1 MVFTHLLSQ
10 ELPEIKQINL
20 DGKRHY
26 ETPHGTFISITTL
39 LSSLIPKEILDWR
52 ESVGDDV
59 ANYVMRV
66 ATTRGSK
73 LHNIVESYLSNE
85 PQNDLVGE
93 HGVLAAGLFNLMRPA
108 LDKIDKI
115 RALEQTL
122 YSANL
127 SVAGRTDCIA
137 DFDGHLSTIDFKTT
151 SKIRDETNENYLLQA
166 TFYAIA
172 WEEQT
177 GERIKQIVI
186 ITSAENG
193 QLDVKTDDPLKYID
207 KLKKIIQEHIGPK

>member
-1 MVFTHLLSQ
+1 MVFTHLVAQ
-10 ELPEIKQINL
+10 ELPEIKQINIE
-20 DGKRHY
+20 GKRHY

-39 LSSLIPKEILDWR
+39 LSSLTPEGILDWR

-66 ATTRGSK
+66 AATRGSK
-73 LHNIVESYLSNE
+73 LHNIVESYLLNE

-122 YSANL
+122 YSKNL

-151 SKIRDETNENYLLQA
+151 SKMRDETNENYLLQA
-166 TFYAIA
+166 TFYATA

-186 ITSAENG
+186 ITGAENG
-193 QLDVKTDDPLKYID
+193 QLDVKTDDPSKYID
-207 KLKKIIQEHIGPK
+207 RLKKIIEEHTGLK

>member
-1 MVFTHLLSQ
+1 MVFVHLPAQ
-10 ELPEIKQINL
+10 ELPEIKQINI

-39 LSSLIPKEILDWR
+39 LSSLAPQEILDWR

-73 LHNIVESYLSNE
+73 LHNIIESYLSNE

-93 HGVLAAGLFNLMRPA
+93 HGILAAGLFNLMRPA

-122 YSANL
+122 YSKNL

-137 DFDGHLSTIDFKTT
+137 DFEGNLSTIDFKTT

-166 TFYAIA
+166 TFYATA

-186 ITSAENG
+186 ITGAENG
-193 QLDVKTDDPLKYID
+193 QLDVKTDDPSQYID
-207 KLKKIIQEHIGPK
+207 KLKKIIEEHRA

>member
-1 MVFTHLLSQ
+1 MVFTHLPSQ
-10 ELPEIKQINL
+10 ELPEIKQINI

-39 LSSLIPKEILDWR
+39 LSSLTTKEILDWR
-52 ESVGDDV
+52 KSVGDDV

-85 PQNDLVGE
+85 PQNDLIEE

-108 LDKIDKI
+108 LDKINKI

-122 YSANL
+122 YSKNL

-166 TFYAIA
+166 TFYATA

-177 GERIKQIVI
+177 GESIKQIVI
-186 ITSAENG
+186 ITGAENG
-193 QLDVKTDDPLKYID
+193 QLDVKTDDPSKYID
-207 KLKKIIQEHIGPK
+207 KLKKIIEEHMGLK

>member
-1 MVFTHLLSQ
+1 MVFTHIPTRGLT
-10 ELPEIKQINL
+10 EIKQINI

-39 LSSLIPKEILDWR
+39 LSSLTPKEILDWR

-66 ATTRGSK
+66 AGTRGTK

-93 HGVLAAGLFNLMRPA
+93 HGVLAAGLFNLMRPE

-122 YSANL
+122 YSKNL

-166 TFYAIA
+166 TFYATA
-172 WEEQT
+172 WEENT

-186 ITSAENG
+186 ITGAENG
-193 QLDVKTDDPLKYID
+193 QLDVKTDDPSKYID
-207 KLKKIIQEHIGPK
+207 KLKKIIEEHKP

>member
-1 MVFTHLLSQ
+1 MVFIHIPI
-10 ELPEIKQINL
+10 EGLPEIKQINVG
-20 DGKRHY
+20 GKRHY
-26 ETPHGTFISITTL
+26 DTPHGKFISITTL
-39 LSSLIPKEILDWR
+39 LSSLTPKEILDWR

-66 ATTRGSK
+66 AGVRGSK

-93 HGVLAAGLFNLMRPA
+93 HGILAAGLFNIMKPA
-108 LDKIDKI
+108 LEKIDRI

-122 YSANL
+122 YSKNL

-137 DFDGHLSTIDFKTT
+137 DYDGVLSTIDFKTT

-166 TFYAIA
+166 TFYSTA

-186 ITSAENG
+186 ITGAENG
-193 QLDVKTDDPLKYID
+193 QMDVKTDDPLNYVD
-207 KLKKIIQEHIGPK
+207 KLKKVIEEHYS

>member
-1 MVFTHLLSQ
+1 MAFAHLPAQ
-10 ELPEIKQINL
+10 ELPEIKQINI

-39 LSSLIPKEILDWR
+39 LSSLTPTEILDWR

-66 ATTRGSK
+66 AATRGSK

-122 YSANL
+122 YSKNL

-137 DFDGHLSTIDFKTT
+137 DFDGNLSTIDFKTT

-166 TFYAIA
+166 TFYATA

-186 ITSAENG
+186 ITGAENG
-193 QLDVKTDDPLKYID
+193 QLDVKTDDPSKYID
-207 KLKKIIQEHIGPK
+207 KLKKIIEEHTGPN

>member
-1 MVFTHLLSQ
+1 MVFVHLPAQ
-10 ELPEIKQINL
+10 ELPEIKQINI

-39 LSSLIPKEILDWR
+39 LSSLTPEGILDWR

-59 ANYVMRV
+59 ANYAMRV
-66 ATTRGSK
+66 VATRGNK

-93 HGVLAAGLFNLMRPA
+93 HGILAAGLFDLMRPE
-108 LDKIDKI
+108 LDKIEKI
-115 RALEQTL
+115 RALEQKL
-122 YSANL
+122 FSANL
-127 SVAGRTDCIA
+127 RVAGRTDCIA
-137 DFDGHLSTIDFKTT
+137 DYEGSLSTIDFKTT

-166 TFYAIA
+166 TFYSTA

-177 GERIKQIVI
+177 GEKIKQIVI
-186 ITSAENG
+186 ITAGEDG
-193 QLDVKTDDPLKYID
+193 QLDVKTDDPLNYID
-207 KLKKIIQEHIGPK
+207 KLKKIIEEHGT

>member
-1 MVFTHLLSQ
+1 MVFTHLPTQGLA
-10 ELPEIKQINL
+10 EIKQTNI

-26 ETPHGTFISITTL
+26 KTPHGTFISITTL
-39 LSSLIPKEILDWR
+39 LSSVTPIEILEWR
-52 ESVGDDV
+52 ESVGEDV

-66 ATTRGSK
+66 AGTRGTK

-93 HGVLAAGLFNLMRPA
+93 HGILAAGLFNLMRPA

-115 RALEQTL
+115 RALEQKL
-122 YSANL
+122 YSKNL

-151 SKIRDETNENYLLQA
+151 SKIRDEPNENHLLQA
-166 TFYAIA
+166 TFYATA

-186 ITSAENG
+186 ITGAENG
-193 QLDVKTDDPLKYID
+193 QLDVKTDDPSKYIG
-207 KLKKIIQEHIGPK
+207 KLKKVIEEHKA

>member
-1 MVFTHLLSQ
+1 MVFTHIPV
-10 ELPEIKQINL
+10 EGLPEMKQINI

-26 ETPHGTFISITTL
+26 QTPHGKFISITTL
-39 LSSLIPKEILDWR
+39 LSSLTPKEILDWR

-66 ATTRGSK
+66 AANRGSK
-73 LHNIVESYLSNE
+73 LHNIVESYLLNE

-93 HGVLAAGLFNLMRPA
+93 HGILAAGLFNVMKPELE
-108 LDKIDKI
+108 KIDRI
-115 RALEQTL
+115 RALEQKL
-122 YSANL
+122 YSKNL

-137 DFDGHLSTIDFKTT
+137 DYDGVLSTIDFKTT

-166 TFYAIA
+166 TFDSTA

-186 ITSAENG
+186 ITGAENG
-193 QLDVKTDDPLKYID
+193 QMDVKTDDPLNHVD
-207 KLKKIIQEHIGPK
+207 KLKKVVEEYYS

>member
-1 MVFTHLLSQ
+1 MAFAHLPTH
-10 ELPEIKQINL
+10 ELPQIKQINI

-39 LSSLIPKEILDWR
+39 LSSVTPQGILDWR

-59 ANYVMRV
+59 ADYAMRI
-66 ATTRGSK
+66 AAIRGNK
-73 LHNIVESYLSNE
+73 LHKIVELYLSNK

-93 HGVLAAGLFNLMRPA
+93 HGILAAGLFSLMRPA
-108 LDKIDKI
+108 FDKINKI

-127 SVAGRTDCIA
+127 GVAGRTDCIA
-137 DFDGHLSTIDFKTT
+137 DFDGELSTIDFKTT
-151 SKIRDETNENYLLQA
+151 SKMRDEPSENYLLQA
-166 TFYAIA
+166 TFYATA

-186 ITSAENG
+186 ITGAENG
-193 QLDVKTDDPLKYID
+193 QLNVKTDDPLKYID
-207 KLKKIIQEHIGPK
+207 KLKKIIEEHTGPK

>member
-1 MVFTHLLSQ
+1 MVFVHLPAQ
-10 ELPEIKQINL
+10 ELPEIKQINI

-39 LSSLIPKEILDWR
+39 LSSLTPGGILDWR
-52 ESVGDDV
+52 ESVGDNV
-59 ANYVMRV
+59 ANYVMRI
-66 ATTRGSK
+66 AATRGSK
-73 LHNIVESYLSNE
+73 LHNIVESYLLNE
-85 PQNDLVGE
+85 PKNDLVGE
-93 HGVLAAGLFNLMRPA
+93 HGILAAGLFNLMRPA
-108 LDKIDKI
+108 LDKINKI

-122 YSANL
+122 YSKNL

-151 SKIRDETNENYLLQA
+151 SKIHDETNENYLLQA
-166 TFYAIA
+166 TFYATA

-186 ITSAENG
+186 ITGAENG
-193 QLDVKTDDPLKYID
+193 QLDVKTDDPSKYIG
-207 KLKKIIQEHIGPK
+207 KLKKIIEEYKAC

>member
-1 MVFTHLLSQ
+1 MVFTHLPAR
-10 ELPEIKQINL
+10 ELPEIKQINI

-39 LSSLIPKEILDWR
+39 LSSLTSKEILDWR

-66 ATTRGSK
+66 ATTRGTK

-93 HGVLAAGLFNLMRPA
+93 HGILAVGLFNLMRPA

-122 YSANL
+122 YSKNL

-166 TFYAIA
+166 TFYSTA

-186 ITSAENG
+186 ITGAENG
-193 QLDVKTDDPLKYID
+193 QLDVKTDNPSKYID
-207 KLKKIIQEHIGPK
+207 KLKKIIEEHKV

>member
-1 MVFTHLLSQ
+1 MAFAHLPTH
-10 ELPEIKQINL
+10 ELPQIKQINI

-39 LSSLIPKEILDWR
+39 LSSVTPQGILDWR

-59 ANYVMRV
+59 ADYAMRI
-66 ATTRGSK
+66 AAIRGNK
-73 LHNIVESYLSNE
+73 LHKIVELYLSNE

-93 HGVLAAGLFNLMRPA
+93 HGILAAGLFSLMRPA
-108 LDKIDKI
+108 LDKINKI
-115 RALEQTL
+115 RALEQAL

-127 SVAGRTDCIA
+127 GVAGRTDCIA
-137 DFDGHLSTIDFKTT
+137 DFDGELSTIDFKTT
-151 SKIRDETNENYLLQA
+151 SKMRDEPSENYLLQA
-166 TFYAIA
+166 TFYATA

-186 ITSAENG
+186 ITGAENG
-193 QLDVKTDDPLKYID
+193 QLDVKTDDPSKYTD
-207 KLKKIIQEHIGPK
+207 KLKKIIEEYKA

>member
-1 MVFTHLLSQ
+1 MVFAHLPAQ
-10 ELPEIKQINL
+10 ELPEIKQINI

-39 LSSLIPKEILDWR
+39 LSSLTPKEILDWR

-93 HGVLAAGLFNLMRPA
+93 HGILAAGLFNLMRPA

-122 YSANL
+122 YSKNL

-137 DFDGHLSTIDFKTT
+137 DFEGNLSTIDFKTT

-166 TFYAIA
+166 TFYATA

-186 ITSAENG
+186 ITGAENG
-193 QLDVKTDDPLKYID
+193 QLDVKTDDPSKYID
-207 KLKKIIQEHIGPK
+207 KLKKIIEEHIAS

>member
-1 MVFTHLLSQ
+1 MVFTHLPTKG
-10 ELPEIKQINL
+10 LPEIKQTNI

-39 LSSLIPKEILDWR
+39 LSSVTPNEILDWR
-52 ESVGDDV
+52 ESVGEDV

-66 ATTRGSK
+66 AGIRGTK

-93 HGVLAAGLFNLMRPA
+93 HGILAAGLFNLMRPA

-115 RALEQTL
+115 QAIEQKL
-122 YSANL
+122 YSKNL

-166 TFYAIA
+166 TFYATA

-186 ITSAENG
+186 ITGAENG
-193 QLDVKTDDPLKYID
+193 QLDVKTDDPSRYID
-207 KLKKIIQEHIGPK
+207 KLKKIIEEHKA

>member
-1 MVFTHLLSQ
+1 MVFTHLPTQGLA
-10 ELPEIKQINL
+10 EIKQTNI

-26 ETPHGTFISITTL
+26 KTPHGTFISITTL
-39 LSSLIPKEILDWR
+39 LSSVTPIEILEWR
-52 ESVGDDV
+52 ESVGEDV

-66 ATTRGSK
+66 AGIRGTK

-93 HGVLAAGLFNLMRPA
+93 HGILAAGLFNLMRPA

-122 YSANL
+122 YSKNL

-137 DFDGHLSTIDFKTT
+137 DFDGLLSTIDFKTT

-166 TFYAIA
+166 TFYATA

-186 ITSAENG
+186 ITGAENG
-193 QLDVKTDDPLKYID
+193 QLDVKTDDPSRYID
-207 KLKKIIQEHIGPK
+207 KLKKVIEENKA

>member
-1 MVFTHLLSQ
+1 MVFTHLPVQ
-10 ELPEIKQINL
+10 GLPEIKQINI
-20 DGKRHY
+20 DGKRYY

-39 LSSLIPKEILDWR
+39 LSSLTPKGILDWR
-52 ESVGDDV
+52 ESVGDDL
-59 ANYVMRV
+59 ADYVMRV
-66 ATTRGSK
+66 ATTRGNK
-73 LHNIVESYLSNE
+73 LHKIVESYLSNE

-93 HGVLAAGLFNLMRPA
+93 YGILAAGLFNLMRPS

-137 DFDGHLSTIDFKTT
+137 DFDGQLSTIDFKTA
-151 SKIRDETNENYLLQA
+151 SKIRDETNDNYLLQA
-166 TFYAIA
+166 TFYATA

-186 ITSAENG
+186 ITGAENG
-193 QLDVKTDDPLKYID
+193 QLDVKTDDPSKYVD
-207 KLKKIIQEHIGPK
+207 KLKKIIEEHKA

>member
-1 MVFTHLLSQ
+1 MVFAHLPAQ
-10 ELPEIKQINL
+10 ELPEIKQISI

-39 LSSLIPKEILDWR
+39 LSSLTPEGVLDWR

-66 ATTRGSK
+66 AATRGSK
-73 LHNIVESYLSNE
+73 LHNIVESYLLNE

-93 HGVLAAGLFNLMRPA
+93 HGILAAGLFNLMRPA

-122 YSANL
+122 YSKNL

-137 DFDGHLSTIDFKTT
+137 DFDGRLSTIDFKTT
-151 SKIRDETNENYLLQA
+151 SKIRDETNENHLLQA
-166 TFYAIA
+166 TFYATA

-186 ITSAENG
+186 ITGAENG
-193 QLDVKTDDPLKYID
+193 QLDVKTDDPSGYID
-207 KLKKIIQEHIGPK
+207 KLKKIIEEHIAS

>member
-1 MVFTHLLSQ
+1 MVFTHLPNQ
-10 ELPEIKQINL
+10 GLPEIKQINI

-39 LSSLIPKEILDWR
+39 LSSLTPKEILDWR
-52 ESVGDDV
+52 ESVGEDV

-66 ATTRGSK
+66 AGTRGTK

-93 HGVLAAGLFNLMRPA
+93 HGILAAGLFNLMRPA

-115 RALEQTL
+115 RAIEQTL
-122 YSANL
+122 YSKNL

-166 TFYAIA
+166 TFYATA

-186 ITSAENG
+186 ITGAENG
-193 QLDVKTDDPLKYID
+193 QLDVKTDDPSKYIG
-207 KLKKIIQEHIGPK
+207 KLKKIIEEHTSLN

>member
-1 MVFTHLLSQ
+1 MVFIHIPI
-10 ELPEIKQINL
+10 EGLPEIKQINVG
-20 DGKRHY
+20 GKRHY
-26 ETPHGTFISITTL
+26 DTPHGKFISITTL
-39 LSSLIPKEILDWR
+39 LSSLTPKEILDWR

-66 ATTRGSK
+66 AGVRGSK

-93 HGVLAAGLFNLMRPA
+93 HGILAAGLFNIMKPA
-108 LDKIDKI
+108 LEKIDRI

-122 YSANL
+122 YSKNL

-137 DFDGHLSTIDFKTT
+137 DYDGVPSTIDFKTT

-166 TFYAIA
+166 TFYSTA

-186 ITSAENG
+186 ITGAENG
-193 QLDVKTDDPLKYID
+193 QMDVKTDDPLNYVD
-207 KLKKIIQEHIGPK
+207 KLKKVIEEHYS

>member
-1 MVFTHLLSQ
+1 MVFTHLPTQGLA
-10 ELPEIKQINL
+10 EIKQTNI

-39 LSSLIPKEILDWR
+39 LSSVTPNEILEWR
-52 ESVGDDV
+52 ESVGEDV

-66 ATTRGSK
+66 AGIRGTK

-93 HGVLAAGLFNLMRPA
+93 HGILAAGLFHLMRPA

-122 YSANL
+122 YSKNL
-127 SVAGRTDCIA
+127 NVAGRTDCIA

-151 SKIRDETNENYLLQA
+151 SKIRDEPNENHLLQA
-166 TFYAIA
+166 TFYATA

-186 ITSAENG
+186 ITGAENG
-193 QLDVKTDDPLKYID
+193 QLDVKTDYPSKHID
-207 KLKKIIQEHIGPK
+207 KLKKSHRRT

>member
-1 MVFTHLLSQ
+1 MVFTHLPSQ
-10 ELPEIKQINL
+10 GLPEIKQINI

-39 LSSLIPKEILDWR
+39 LSSLTPEGILEWR

-59 ANYVMRV
+59 ADYVMRV
-66 ATTRGSK
+66 AATRGSK

-93 HGVLAAGLFNLMRPA
+93 HGILAAGLFNLMRPT

-115 RALEQTL
+115 RAIEQKL
-122 YSANL
+122 FSKNL

-137 DFDGHLSTIDFKTT
+137 DFDGDLSTIDFKTT
-151 SKIRDETNENYLLQA
+151 SKIRDEPNENYLLQA
-166 TFYAIA
+166 TFYATA
-172 WEEQT
+172 WEELT
-177 GERIKQIVI
+177 GQRINQIVI
-186 ITSAENG
+186 ITGAENG
-193 QLDVKTDDPLKYID
+193 QLDVKTDDPSKHID
-207 KLKKIIQEHIGPK
+207 KLKKVIEENKA

>member
-1 MVFTHLLSQ
+1 MVFTHLPTQ
-10 ELPEIKQINL
+10 GLPEIKQINV

-39 LSSLIPKEILDWR
+39 LSSLAPKKEILDWR

-59 ANYVMRV
+59 ADYVMRV

-73 LHNIVESYLSNE
+73 LHKIVESYLSNE

-93 HGVLAAGLFNLMRPA
+93 HGILAAGLFNLMRPS
-108 LDKIDKI
+108 LDKIDNI
-115 RALEQTL
+115 RALEQKL
-122 YSANL
+122 YSENL
-127 SVAGRTDCIA
+127 GVAGRTDCIA
-137 DFDGHLSTIDFKTT
+137 NFDGQLSTIDFKTA
-151 SKIRDETNENYLLQA
+151 SKIRDEPNDNYLLQA
-166 TFYAIA
+166 TFYATA

-186 ITSAENG
+186 ITGAENG
-193 QLDVKTDDPLKYID
+193 QLDVKTDDPSKHVD
-207 KLKKIIQEHIGPK
+207 KLKKIIEDHKT